1 MTKKSSSDVAADL
14 KSAMGSAADAKTIL
28 DTPDKKTASR
38 STWKGYISAFGVML
52 IPAATL
58 KATDVDAI
66 ETHMYHS
73 AACPNRL
80 VQKYTCSCCD
90 TEVPNARTNALK
102 GVEVGDKVITLT
114 QAELDAQK
122 PTSDKIL
129 KVTEFV
135 PADAIDVTYYESSE
149 YIAADKGGEKAFAT
163 FQQALAQTGRIAIG
177 TFVSRGHQYTVALR
191 PKGQYCIVMSYLF
204 AEYEVRNCGKW
215 TPVVVNPAEV
225 DLVKQLMT
233 ETELAKEVFTPA
245 AYDPY
250 LSGVRKMI
258 AAKANGTEVCT
269 PAADE
274 APKATDDLLAALK
287 ATLEQQKA
295 KAAKAGV

>member
-1 MTKKSSSDVAADL
+1 VAADL

-191 PKGQYCIVMSYLF
+191 PKGQYGIVMSYLF

-274 APKATDDLLAALK
+274 VPKATDDLLAALK

>member
-1 MTKKSSSDVAADL
+1 MTKKSSSDVADDL

-149 YIAADKGGEKAFAT
+149 YIAADKGGQKAFAT

-191 PKGQYCIVMSYLF
+191 PKGQYGIVMSYLF

-215 TPVVVNPAEV
+215 TPVVVNPAE
-225 DLVKQLMT
+225 
-233 ETELAKEVFTPA
+233 
-245 AYDPY
+245 
-250 LSGVRKMI
+250 
-258 AAKANGTEVCT
+258 
-269 PAADE
+269 AD
-274 APKATDDLLAALK
+274 
-287 ATLEQQKA
+287 
-295 KAAKAGV
+295 